1 MSQTSITI
9 TDGVTTH
16 SEVLNIINSN
26 SSDAESRI
34 HELELVSGQGGG
46 GDANSGDNISIFVND
61 SGYVNSLELDS
72 VADENV
78 AIYDPSG
85 VSGDAFDFDN
95 FHNVPDYTTSTQQ
108 NISSVSSNL
117 TLDADLGSN
126 AKTILTEDVTGLD
139 INNTST
145 GENGLIIVEQ
155 DGLGPWTFTCQHPVY
170 AGDLADIATSAT
182 GEATIG
188 WYNDGSEL
196 KLYVSNFVE

>member
-78 AIYDPSG
+78 AIYDPSEFLEMLLI
-85 VSGDAFDFDN
+85 SI
-95 FHNVPDYTTSTQQ
+95 TSITFQIILLQ
-108 NISSVSSNL
+108 HS
-117 TLDADLGSN
+117 
-126 AKTILTEDVTGLD
+126 KTFLLFP
-139 INNTST
+139 
-145 GENGLIIVEQ
+145 LI
-155 DGLGPWTFTCQHPVY
+155 
-170 AGDLADIATSAT
+170 
-182 GEATIG
+182 
-188 WYNDGSEL
+188 
-196 KLYVSNFVE
+196 